1 MRGFFDLCVF
11 THDVLRESE
20 QVVEDLGVFG
30 QVLFVFGQRFFAFA
44 GQNER
49 GFAACR
55 INGLQVAQAVADQP
69 GFGGIGLE
77 AFDDV
82 DNHARLGFAAFAVVG
97 GGVRA
102 KPNAVDGTACL
113 NGKAV
118 HFRVHFGQVL
128 HGKVFAA
135 DTGLV
140 GGHGDGVACLR

>member
-1 MRGFFDLCVF
+1 LRQGFL
-11 THDVLRESE
+11 
-20 QVVEDLGVFG
+20 
-30 QVLFVFGQRFFAFA
+30 AFA
-44 GQNER
+44 GHDER
-49 GFAACR
+49 GFASGFVH
-55 INGLQVAQAVADQP
+55 GLQVAQAVADQP

-82 DNHARLGFAAFAVVG
+82 DNHAGLGFAAFAVVG

-135 DTGLV
+135 SF
-140 GGHGDGVACLR
+140 RE